1 MEKSPIK
8 KGTEVNLTI
17 ESLAFGGKGIAK
29 VDDFVIFVKNAIPG
43 QTVKAFIYKKRS
55 GYAEARPVEVIKE
68 SPDYTVPPCEH
79 FKHCGG
85 CTFQQ
90 LNYDEQI
97 EQKKQQ
103 VIDAFQRLAGL
114 ETVKIDKVIPS
125 NTIYNYRNK
134 MEFTFSNRRWIL
146 PDEPKDAPQGF
157 ALGLHIPGRF
167 DKILDINECH
177 IQPKLGNEILNFI
190 REKAIE
196 LKLKPYDQK
205 THIGFLRHLVLRFGV
220 NTDEMMVN
228 IVTSYENTDF
238 LFPLVQD
245 LIKKFPQIT
254 SVINNINTRKGD
266 TAFGEYEIIMHGE
279 PIITDKI
286 GDLTFEISANSFFQ
300 TNTMQAEKLYQA
312 VMDGADLTGDEIVY
326 DLYCGTGSISLFL
339 AQRAKEVYGF
349 EMIRSAVEDAQ
360 QNAVANGIDNAQF
373 FKANLDTYF
382 KGYMSFSNFTKKF
395 KISKPD
401 VVVIDPPR
409 AGMHEDTVRYLP
421 KFGAKKIVYVSCNPT
436 TQARDLKILFA
447 KGYKLI
453 KVTVVDMFP
462 HTPHI
467 ETVVIL
473 ENK

>member
-8 KGTEVNLTI
+8 KGTEANLTI

-43 QTVKAFIYKKRS
+43 QTVRAFIYKKRS
-55 GYAEARPVEVIKE
+55 GYAEARPLEILEE
-68 SPDYTVPPCEH
+68 SPNAIAPRCEH
-79 FKHCGG
+79 FAHCGG

-90 LNYDEQI
+90 LNYSEQV

-103 VIDAFQRLAGL
+103 AIDALQRLAELDG
-114 ETVKIDKVIPS
+114 VKVDKMIPA
-125 NTIYNYRNK
+125 NNIYNYRNK
-134 MEFTFSNRRWIL
+134 MEFTFSNRRWRL
-146 PDEPKDAPQGF
+146 PTESEDVPQSF

-177 IQPKLGNEILNFI
+177 IQPKIGNEILNFV

-196 LKLKPYDQK
+196 LKLKPFDAK
-205 THIGFLRHLVLRFGV
+205 THIGFLRHLVLRFSA
-220 NTDEMMVN
+220 NTDEIMVN

-266 TAFGEYEIIMHGE
+266 TAFGEYEILMHGD

-300 TNTMQAEKLYQA
+300 TNTLQAEELYQA
-312 VMDGADLTGDEIVY
+312 VLDGADLTGEETVY

-339 AQRAKEVYGF
+339 AQKAKAVYGF

-360 QNAVANGIDNAQF
+360 RNAVANSIDNAQF

-382 KGYMSFSNFTKKF
+382 KGYVSFSNFTKKF
-395 KISKPD
+395 EISKPD

-409 AGMHEDTVRYLP
+409 AGMHKDFVRYLP
-421 KFGAKKIVYVSCNPT
+421 KLGAKKIVYVSCNPT

-447 KGYKLI
+447 KRYKLTNA
-453 KVTVVDMFP
+453 TVVDMFP

-467 ETVVIL
+467 ETVVVL
-473 ENK
+473 NKI

>member
-1 MEKSPIK
+1 MIK
-8 KGTEVNLTI
+8 KGEILELTI
-17 ESLAFGGKGIAK
+17 ESLAYGGKGVAK

-68 SPDYTVPPCEH
+68 SPNYTVPLCEH
-79 FKHCGG
+79 FKYCGG

-114 ETVKIDKVIPS
+114 DTVKIDKVIPS

-177 IQPKLGNEILNFI
+177 IQPKLGNEIINFV

-205 THIGFLRHLVLRFGV
+205 IHIGFLRHLVLRFGV

-228 IVTSYENTDF
+228 FVTSYENTDF
-238 LFPLVQD
+238 LIPLVTD
-245 LIKKFPQIT
+245 LIERFPQIT
-254 SVINNINTRKGD
+254 SVINNINTRKAD
-266 TAFGEYEIIMHGE
+266 IAFGEYEIILHGT
-279 PIITDKI
+279 PAITDKI

-300 TNTMQAEKLYQA
+300 TNTLQAEKLYQA
-312 VMDGADLTGDEIVY
+312 VMDGADLNGKEIVY

-339 AQRAKEVYGF
+339 AQKAKAVYGF
-349 EMIRSAVEDAQ
+349 EMIRSAVEDAER
-360 QNAVANGIDNAQF
+360 NALANSIDNAQF
-373 FKANLDTYF
+373 FHANLDTYF
-382 KGYMSFSNFTKKF
+382 KGYVSFKNFTKKF

-401 VVVIDPPR
+401 VIVLDPPR
-409 AGMHEDTVRYLP
+409 AGMYEDFVRYLP

-436 TQARDLKILFA
+436 TQARDLKILFV
-447 KGYKLI
+447 KGYKLTKATMI
-453 KVTVVDMFP
+453 DMFP

-467 ETVVIL
+467 ETVVVL

>member
-1 MEKSPIK
+1 MIK
-8 KGTEVNLTI
+8 KGEILELTI
-17 ESLAFGGKGIAK
+17 ESLAYGGKGVAK

-68 SPDYTVPPCEH
+68 SSNYTVPPCEH
-79 FKHCGG
+79 FKYCGG

-90 LNYDEQI
+90 LDYAKQV

-103 VIDAFQRLAGL
+103 TIDAFQRLAGIDD
-114 ETVKIDKVIPS
+114 VKIDRVIPS
-125 NTIYNYRNK
+125 KNIYNYRNK

-177 IQPKLGNEILNFI
+177 IQPKLGNEIINFV

-228 IVTSYENTDF
+228 FVTSYENTDF
-238 LFPLVQD
+238 LIPLVTD
-245 LIKKFPQIT
+245 LIERFPQIT
-254 SVINNINTRKGD
+254 SVINNINTRKAD
-266 TAFGEYEIIMHGE
+266 IAFGEYEIILHGT
-279 PIITDKI
+279 PAITDKI

-300 TNTMQAEKLYQA
+300 TNTLQAEKLYQA
-312 VMDGADLTGDEIVY
+312 VMDGADLNGKEIVY

-339 AQRAKEVYGF
+339 AQKAKEVYGF
-349 EMIRSAVEDAQ
+349 EMIASAVEDAAR
-360 QNAVANGIDNAQF
+360 NAAANDIDNVQF

-382 KGYMSFSNFTKKF
+382 KGFVSFSNFTKKF

-409 AGMHEDTVRYLP
+409 AGMHEDFVRYLP

-436 TQARDLKILFA
+436 TQARDLKILLA
-447 KGYKLI
+447 KGYKLTKATMI
-453 KVTVVDMFP
+453 DMFP

-467 ETVVIL
+467 ETVVVL

>member
-8 KGTEVNLTI
+8 KGTEVDLTI
-17 ESLAFGGKGIAK
+17 ESLAFGGKGVAK
-29 VDDFVIFVKNAIPG
+29 LDDFVIFVKNAIPG
-43 QTVKAFIYKKRS
+43 QTVRAFIYKKRS
-55 GYAEARPVEVIKE
+55 GYAEARPVEIIKE
-68 SPDYTVPPCEH
+68 SPNYTVPPCKH
-79 FKHCGG
+79 FKYCGG

-90 LNYDEQI
+90 LDYAKQV

-103 VIDAFQRLAGL
+103 VVDAFQRLAGL
-114 ETVKIDKVIPS
+114 HSVKIDQVIPS
-125 NTIYNYRNK
+125 DTIYNYRNK

-146 PDEPKDAPQGF
+146 PTEPKDAPQGF

-177 IQPKLGNEILNFI
+177 IQPKLGNEIINFV

-196 LKLKPYDQK
+196 LKLKPYDAK

-220 NTDEMMVN
+220 NTNEMMIN

-238 LFPLVQD
+238 LIPLVQD
-245 LIKKFPQIT
+245 LIEKFPQIT

-300 TNTMQAEKLYQA
+300 TNTLQAEKLYQA
-312 VMDGADLTGDEIVY
+312 VLSGAELTGKETVY

-339 AQRAKEVYGF
+339 AQKAKAVYGF

-360 QNAVANGIDNAQF
+360 QNAEANSIDNAQF

-382 KGYMSFSNFTKKF
+382 KGFVSFSNFTKKF

-401 VVVIDPPR
+401 VIVIDPPR
-409 AGMHEDTVRYLP
+409 AGMHEDFVRYLP
-421 KFGAKKIVYVSCNPT
+421 KFGAKRIVYVSCNPT

-447 KGYKLI
+447 KGYKYTKATMI
-453 KVTVVDMFP
+453 DMFP

-467 ETVVIL
+467 ETVVVLDKI
-473 ENK
+473 

>member
-1 MEKSPIK
+1 MIK
-8 KGTEVNLTI
+8 KGEILELTI
-17 ESLAFGGKGIAK
+17 ESLAYGGKGVAK

-68 SPDYTVPPCEH
+68 SPNYVVPPCEH
-79 FKHCGG
+79 FKYCGG

-103 VIDAFQRLAGL
+103 VLDAFQRLAGL
-114 ETVKIDKVIPS
+114 DNVKLDKVIPS

-146 PDEPKDAPQGF
+146 PTEPKDAPQGF

-177 IQPKLGNEILNFI
+177 IQPKLGNEIINFV

-196 LKLKPYDQK
+196 LKLKPYDAK
-205 THIGFLRHLVLRFGV
+205 THIGFLRHLVLRFGI

-238 LFPLVQD
+238 LIPLVQD

-266 TAFGEYEIIMHGE
+266 TAFGEYEIILHGT
-279 PIITDKI
+279 PVITDKI

-300 TNTMQAEKLYQA
+300 TNTLQAEKLYQA
-312 VMDGADLTGDEIVY
+312 VMDGADLNGNEIVY

-339 AQRAKEVYGF
+339 AQKAKEVYGF
-349 EMIRSAVEDAQ
+349 EMIASAVEDAAR
-360 QNAVANGIDNAQF
+360 NAAANDIDNAQF
-373 FKANLDTYF
+373 FHANLDTYF
-382 KGYMSFSNFTKKF
+382 KGYVSFKNFTKKF

-401 VVVIDPPR
+401 VIVLDPPR
-409 AGMHEDTVRYLP
+409 AGMHEDFVRYLP
-421 KFGAKKIVYVSCNPT
+421 KFGAKRIVCVSCNPT

-447 KGYKLI
+447 KGYKLT
-453 KVTVVDMFP
+453 KATMVDMFP

-467 ETVVIL
+467 ESVVVL

>member
-1 MEKSPIK
+1 MIK
-8 KGTEVNLTI
+8 KGEILELTI
-17 ESLAFGGKGIAK
+17 ESLAFGGKGVAK

-68 SPDYTVPPCEH
+68 SPNYVVPPCEH
-79 FKHCGG
+79 FKYCGG

-103 VIDAFQRLAGL
+103 VIDALQRLAGMDG
-114 ETVKIDKVIPS
+114 VKIDKVIPS
-125 NTIYNYRNK
+125 KSIYNYRNK

-177 IQPKLGNEILNFI
+177 IQPKLGNEIINFV
-190 REKAIE
+190 REKVIE

-220 NTDEMMVN
+220 KTDEMMVN

-238 LFPLVQD
+238 LFPLVND
-245 LIKKFPQIT
+245 LVKKFPQIT

-300 TNTMQAEKLYQA
+300 TNTLQAEKLYQA
-312 VMDGADLTGDEIVY
+312 VMDGAELSGKETVY

-339 AQRAKEVYGF
+339 AQKAKEVYGF
-349 EMIRSAVEDAQ
+349 EMIRSAVEDAER
-360 QNAVANGIDNAQF
+360 NALANSIDNAQF
-373 FKANLDTYF
+373 FHANLDTYF
-382 KGYMSFSNFTKKF
+382 KGYVSFKNFTKKF

-401 VVVIDPPR
+401 VIVLDPPR
-409 AGMHEDTVRYLP
+409 AGMHEDFVRYLP
-421 KFGAKKIVYVSCNPT
+421 KFGAKRIVYVSCNPT

-447 KGYKLI
+447 KGYKLT
-453 KVTVVDMFP
+453 KATMVDMFP

-467 ETVVIL
+467 ESVVVL
-473 ENK
+473 EKI

>member
-8 KGTEVNLTI
+8 KGTEANLTI

-43 QTVKAFIYKKRS
+43 QIVRAFIYKKRS
-55 GYAEARPVEVIKE
+55 GYAEARPLEILEE
-68 SPDYTVPPCEH
+68 SPNAIAPRCEH
-79 FKHCGG
+79 FTHCGG

-90 LNYDEQI
+90 LNYSEQV

-103 VIDAFQRLAGL
+103 AIDALQRLAGL
-114 ETVKIDKVIPS
+114 DGVKVDKMIPA
-125 NTIYNYRNK
+125 NNIYNYRNK
-134 MEFTFSNRRWIL
+134 MEFTFSNRRWRL
-146 PDEPKDAPQGF
+146 PTESEDAPQSF

-177 IQPKLGNEILNFI
+177 IQPKIGNEILNFV

-196 LKLKPYDQK
+196 LKLKPFDAK
-205 THIGFLRHLVLRFGV
+205 THIGFLRHLVLRFGA
-220 NTDEMMVN
+220 NTDEIMVN

-266 TAFGEYEIIMHGE
+266 TAFGEYEILMHGD

-300 TNTMQAEKLYQA
+300 TNTLQAEELYQA
-312 VMDGADLTGDEIVY
+312 VLDGADLTGEETVY

-339 AQRAKEVYGF
+339 AQKAKAVYGF

-360 QNAVANGIDNAQF
+360 RNAVANSIDNAQF

-382 KGYMSFSNFTKKF
+382 KGYVSFSNFTKKF
-395 KISKPD
+395 EISKPD

-409 AGMHEDTVRYLP
+409 AGMHEDFVRYLP
-421 KFGAKKIVYVSCNPT
+421 KLGAKKIVYVSCNPT

-447 KGYKLI
+447 KRYKLTNA
-453 KVTVVDMFP
+453 TVVDMFP

-467 ETVVIL
+467 ETVVVL
-473 ENK
+473 NKI

>member
-8 KGTEVNLTI
+8 KGTEANLTI

-43 QTVKAFIYKKRS
+43 QTVRAFIYKKRS
-55 GYAEARPVEVIKE
+55 GYAEARPLEILEE
-68 SPDYTVPPCEH
+68 SPNAIAPRCEH
-79 FKHCGG
+79 FAHCGG

-90 LNYDEQI
+90 LNYSEQV

-103 VIDAFQRLAGL
+103 AIDALQRLAGL
-114 ETVKIDKVIPS
+114 DGVKVDKMIPA
-125 NTIYNYRNK
+125 NNIYNYRNK
-134 MEFTFSNRRWIL
+134 MEFTFSNRRWRL
-146 PDEPKDAPQGF
+146 PTESEDAPQSF

-177 IQPKLGNEILNFI
+177 IQPKIGNEILNFV

-196 LKLKPYDQK
+196 LKLKPFDAK
-205 THIGFLRHLVLRFGV
+205 THIGFLRHLVLRFGA
-220 NTDEMMVN
+220 NTDEIMVN

-266 TAFGEYEIIMHGE
+266 TAFGEYEILMHGD

-300 TNTMQAEKLYQA
+300 TNTLQAEELYQA
-312 VMDGADLTGDEIVY
+312 VLDGADLTGEETVY

-339 AQRAKEVYGF
+339 AQKAKAVYGF

-360 QNAVANGIDNAQF
+360 RNAVANSIDNAQF

-382 KGYMSFSNFTKKF
+382 KGYVSFSNFTKKF
-395 KISKPD
+395 EISKPD

-409 AGMHEDTVRYLP
+409 AGMHKDFVRYLP
-421 KFGAKKIVYVSCNPT
+421 KLGAKKIVYVSCNPT

-447 KGYKLI
+447 KRYKLTNA
-453 KVTVVDMFP
+453 TVVDMFP

-467 ETVVIL
+467 ETVVVL
-473 ENK
+473 NKI

>member
-8 KGTEVNLTI
+8 KGTEVTLTI
-17 ESLAFGGKGIAK
+17 ESLAFGGKGVAK

-68 SPDYTVPPCEH
+68 SPNYTVPPCEH
-79 FKHCGG
+79 FKYCGG

-103 VIDAFQRLAGL
+103 VIDALQRLAGIDN
-114 ETVKIDKVIPS
+114 VKLDKVIPS
-125 NTIYNYRNK
+125 NNIYNYRNK

-146 PDEPKDAPQGF
+146 PNEPEDVQQSF

-177 IQPKLGNEILNFI
+177 IQPKLGNEIINFV

-220 NTDEMMVN
+220 KTDEMMVN

-238 LFPLVQD
+238 LFPLVND
-245 LIKKFPQIT
+245 LVKEFPQIT

-300 TNTMQAEKLYQA
+300 TNTLQAEELYQA
-312 VMDGADLTGDEIVY
+312 VMDGAELSGKEIVY

-339 AQRAKEVYGF
+339 AQKAKEVYGF
-349 EMIRSAVEDAQ
+349 EMIASAVEDAAR
-360 QNAVANGIDNAQF
+360 NAAANDIDNVQF

-382 KGYMSFSNFTKKF
+382 KGYVSFKNFTKKF

-401 VVVIDPPR
+401 VIVLDPPR
-409 AGMHEDTVRYLP
+409 AGMHEDFVRYLP

-447 KGYKLI
+447 KGYKLT
-453 KVTVVDMFP
+453 KATMVDMFP

-467 ETVVIL
+467 ESVVVL
-473 ENK
+473 EKI

>member
-68 SPDYTVPPCEH
+68 SPNYTVPLCEH
-79 FKHCGG
+79 FKYCGG

-90 LNYDEQI
+90 LNYSEQV

-103 VIDAFQRLAGL
+103 VIDAFQRLAGMDG
-114 ETVKIDKVIPS
+114 VKIDKVIPS

-177 IQPKLGNEILNFI
+177 IQPKLGNEILNFV

-205 THIGFLRHLVLRFGV
+205 THIGFLRHLVLRFGI
-220 NTDEMMVN
+220 NTDEIMVN

-238 LFPLVQD
+238 LFPLVED
-245 LIKKFPQIT
+245 LIKNFPQIT

-266 TAFGEYEIIMHGE
+266 TAFGEYEIIMHSE
-279 PIITDKI
+279 QIITDKI

-300 TNTMQAEKLYQA
+300 TNTLQAEKLYQA
-312 VMDGADLTGDEIVY
+312 VMDGVDLNGEETVY

-339 AQRAKEVYGF
+339 AQKAKEVYGF
-349 EMIRSAVEDAQ
+349 EMIGSAVEDAQ
-360 QNAVANGIDNAQF
+360 RNAVANGIENAQF

-382 KGYMSFSNFTKKF
+382 KGYVSFFLF
-395 KISKPD
+395 HQKI
-401 VVVIDPPR
+401 
-409 AGMHEDTVRYLP
+409 
-421 KFGAKKIVYVSCNPT
+421 
-436 TQARDLKILFA
+436 
-447 KGYKLI
+447 
-453 KVTVVDMFP
+453 
-462 HTPHI
+462 
-467 ETVVIL
+467 
-473 ENK
+473 